1 MRSPIIIIF
10 CLFLQMSLLA
20 QQRHLSGKVTGE
32 KGLPVARIAVL
43 LKGPDSRVLAFAY
56 TDVEGHYRIPVSDSI
71 SLDSTGVEISNLQYH
86 VAMQPVLPGLDVYDF
101 KLADKVISLP
111 EVKALNRPVIRIGDT
126 TTFNVNAFARDE
138 DRNIGEVIA
147 RLPGLSVG
155 ENGMI
160 YFNDK
165 PIDDLYIDGDNL
177 MAGRYQIATK
187 AINKNMIKS
196 IEVIQH
202 HQPVKVLKDRVHSD
216 RIVVNLVLKDENSTH
231 LSGQAMLGAGLPSLW
246 DAVTNTMMF
255 NRRFKMLNT
264 LKGNNSGI
272 DYSGEAMQFGAAS
285 TLETEGNTRPSPLLS
300 PGTVGDPDIPRNN
313 YFINRSGAAT
323 ANILFNT
330 TREWQ
335 WRLNLLGQA
344 DRNKLGYTGTVENYL
359 QDDTIRYTE
368 IQNAIRRKKLLSTS
382 LSVKA
387 NKTKYLFDN
396 VLRINVG
403 GDRNNSQMNLN
414 GLNFGQQLRG
424 DLTDL
429 TNTLSWIP
437 ASRRGI
443 WGFNWYVNY
452 FNSPQALSVDE
463 GLNAEVLNNGN
474 SFNAILQRAS
484 IPTWFSH
491 ASLTYRPNK
500 SKLNFSLQAGV
511 MNEQQDLNSMLL
523 LQQLSGVFTAYEN
536 DPGNALNWR
545 RDRVYVNSGA
555 YIPRKKWQLNLS
567 VPVIWQSIRYMQ
579 DDYKLDKSIPDFF
592 VNPGVKLRV
601 LVASE
606 DHVEFSLNHS
616 NNVGNIA
623 GVYRGA
629 ILSSYRSLQAND
641 AELQEKSSS
650 GAKINYHFQRS
661 ITMLFLNAEVKYT
674 RVKANSIFSGIITDN
689 VQRTVLLPYEN
700 DQSSF
705 SAYAGG
711 SKYIFPLKTKLS
723 FSWQFQ
729 KNWYEQ
735 FINDERLPFANNTMQ
750 VTGGV
755 DAKFWNRLTFAYNG
769 VAIWSDSRLTSKAS
783 ASSSLA
789 SNAIRLTQRVTLGYS
804 PVKSLYVNVKGWQS
818 YNQRPGMR
826 DIHYVFV
833 DANLRYKMVK
843 WKTDFEM
850 DITNLGNIRRYEY
863 FSLQSNRFAANTF
876 TIRGTMAMLRAT
888 FYF

>member
-1 MRSPIIIIF
+1 MKL
-10 CLFLQMSLLA
+10 LFLIGCCIFLQTSLCA

-32 KGLPVARIAVL
+32 TGLPVARVAVL
-43 LKGPDSRVLAFAY
+43 LKTPENKVLAFAY
-56 TDVEGHYRIPVSDSI
+56 TDSDGRYRIPVSDSMN
-71 SLDSTGVEISNLQYH
+71 LDSTAMEVSNLQYH
-86 VAMQPVLPGLDVYDF
+86 VSKQLVRPGQEVYDF
-101 KLADKVISLP
+101 KLTDKVISLP
-111 EVKALNRPVIRIGDT
+111 EVKALNRPVLRTGDT
-126 TTFNVNAFARDE
+126 TSYNVNAFARDE

-165 PIDDLYIDGDNL
+165 PINDLYIDGDNL

-202 HQPVKVLKDRVHSD
+202 HQPVKVLKDRVQSD
-216 RIVVNLVLKDENSTH
+216 NIVVNLVLKDENSTH

-246 DAVTNTMMF
+246 DGVANTMMF
-255 NRRFKMLNT
+255 NKRFKMLNT
-264 LKGNNSGI
+264 IKGNNNGI
-272 DYSGEAMQFGAAS
+272 DYSGEAVQFGAAS

-313 YFINRSGAAT
+313 YFINRSGSAT
-323 ANILFNT
+323 ANVLFNT
-330 TREWQ
+330 NKEWQ
-335 WRLNLLGQA
+335 WRVNLLGQT
-344 DRNKLGYTGTVENYL
+344 DRNKLSYTGIVENYL

-382 LSVKA
+382 LSLKA
-387 NKTKYLFDN
+387 NKAKYLFDN
-396 VLRINVG
+396 VLRINIG
-403 GDRNNSQMNLN
+403 DDRNNSRMNLN
-414 GLNFGQQLRG
+414 GLDFGQQLRG
-424 DLTDL
+424 DLSDF

-452 FNSPQALSVDE
+452 FNSPQRLSVDE
-463 GLNAEVLNNGN
+463 GLNADVLNDGN
-474 SFNAILQRAS
+474 NFNAILQRAS

-491 ASLTYRPNK
+491 ASVTYRPNK
-500 SKLNFSLQAGV
+500 STLNLSWQAGV
-511 MNEQQDLNSMLL
+511 MNEQQDLNSILL
-523 LQQLSGVFTAYEN
+523 LQQLNGVFTAYQH

-545 RDRVYVNSGA
+545 RDRVYLNSGSFLS
-555 YIPRKKWQLNLS
+555 RKKWQLSLS
-567 VPVIWQSIRYMQ
+567 VPAIWQSIRYIQ
-579 DDYKLDKSIPDFF
+579 QEYKLDRSIPDFF
-592 VNPGVKLRV
+592 INPSAKLRL

-606 DHVEFSLNHS
+606 DHIEFSLNHS
-616 NNVGNIA
+616 NHVGNIA

-641 AELQEKSSS
+641 AELQENSNS

-661 ITMLFLNAEVKYT
+661 ITMLFLNAEVKYN
-674 RVKANSIFSGIITDN
+674 RVKANSILSGIITDD

-705 SAYAGG
+705 SAYTGG
-711 SKYIFPLKTKLS
+711 SKYVFPLKLKVS
-723 FSWQFQ
+723 FGLLYQ

-735 FINDERLPFANNTMQ
+735 FINNERLPFANRVVQLN
-750 VTGGV
+750 GGL
-755 DAKFWNRLTFAYNG
+755 DTKLWNRLTIAYNG
-769 VAIWSDSRLTSKAS
+769 TAVWSDSRLSSTSS
-783 ASSSLA
+783 GSSSL
-789 SNAIRLTQRVTLGYS
+789 NTRAIRLTQRVALGYS
-804 PVKSLYVNVKGWQS
+804 PMKNLFVNVKGWQT

-826 DIHYVFV
+826 DVHYVFV

-843 WKTDFEM
+843 WKTDLEM
-850 DITNLGNIRRYEY
+850 DITNLGDIRRYEY
-863 FSLQSNRFAANTF
+863 FSLQSNRFAANAF
-876 TIRGTMAMLRAT
+876 AIRGRMAMLRAT
-888 FYF
+888 FFF